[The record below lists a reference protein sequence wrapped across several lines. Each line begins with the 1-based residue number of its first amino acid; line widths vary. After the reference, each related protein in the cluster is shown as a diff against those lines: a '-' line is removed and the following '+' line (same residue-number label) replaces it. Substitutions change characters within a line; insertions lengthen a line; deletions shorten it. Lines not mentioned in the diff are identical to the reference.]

1 MVAGDE
7 PKGPDGLGFWVL
19 GFRDSELGC
28 RVLDLG
34 HSVGFRVWACRVWGL
49 V

>member
-1 MVAGDE
+1 MS
-7 PKGPDGLGFWVL
+7 PKDQTAWDFGVL

-34 HSVGFRVWACRVWGL
+34 RSVGFRVWVVGL
-49 V
+49 GA